1 MSLLARALGTVVS
14 ALLLVVVAD
23 APAGFGGG
31 ASVIESLDP
40 TPEPTPAVPEP
51 TPEPAPEPA
60 PAPTPTPEPTPVS
73 GWETVFH
80 DGFDG
85 PAGVWPDQWH
95 NMLWTNAAAQNG
107 LGQLEVGHLSQIR
120 TNQGWT
126 LPVGTKVRVTA
137 SLLMPDTGTNYA
149 ALWVQHPNG
158 VDPREID
165 VIESYG
171 PLKPAGAQFASHIC
185 YDDTPET
192 AVNACA
198 ATGRAPIMTP
208 VTQYFPVGAEP
219 WSRFWSYSTEFT
231 VGGDTALFS
240 ASDQAGNRPYEITSA
255 PDPRRVPG
263 NAAPIQVRLSN
274 KDVKPEHA
282 VPGGSRHNMLVDWV
296 TVEVDYP

>member
-1 MSLLARALGTVVS
+1 MSQLARALGTVVV
-14 ALLLVVVAD
+14 AFLLLVVAD

-31 ASVIESLDP
+31 PGVIAALDP
-40 TPEPTPAVPEP
+40 TPEPAPAVPEP
-51 TPEPAPEPA
+51 
-60 PAPTPTPEPTPVS
+60 APTPAPEPTPVS

-85 PAGVWPDQWH
+85 PAGVWPEQWH
-95 NMLWTNAAAQNG
+95 NMLFANGAAQNG
-107 LGQLEVGHLSQIR
+107 LGQLDVGHLSQVR

-126 LPVGTKVRVTA
+126 FPAGTRVRVTA
-137 SLLMPDTGTNYA
+137 SLLVPDTGSNYA

-158 VDPREID
+158 TDPREID

-198 ATGRAPIMTP
+198 ATGRAPVTTP
-208 VTQYFPVGAEP
+208 VTQLFPAGAEP
-219 WSRFWSYSTEFT
+219 WSAFWQYSAEFT
-231 VGGDTALFS
+231 VGGDTVLFS
-240 ASDQAGNRPYEITSA
+240 ASDTAGNRPYEIASA

-263 NAAPIQVRLSN
+263 NAVPIQVRLSN
-274 KDVKPEHA
+274 KDVAPEHA
-282 VPGGSRHNMLVDWV
+282 VAGGTRQSMLVDWV

>member
-1 MSLLARALGTVVS
+1 MSLLARALGTVVT
-14 ALLLVVVAD
+14 ALLLLVVAD

-31 ASVIESLDP
+31 PGVIAALDP
-40 TPEPTPAVPEP
+40 TPEPAPAIPETP
-51 TPEPAPEPA
+51 
-60 PAPTPTPEPTPVS
+60 PAPTASPEPVPVS

-85 PAGVWPDQWH
+85 PAGVWPEQWH
-95 NMLWTNAAAQNG
+95 NMLGSNGAAQNG

-126 LPVGTKVRVTA
+126 LPLGTRVRVTA
-137 SLLMPDTGTNYA
+137 SLLMPDTGSNYA

-198 ATGRAPIMTP
+198 ATGRAPVITP
-208 VTQYFPVGAEP
+208 VTHLFPAAAEP
-219 WSRFWSYSTEFT
+219 WGTFWQYSAEFT
-231 VGGDTALFS
+231 VGGDSVLFS
-240 ASDQAGNRPYEITSA
+240 ASDTAGNRPYAITSA
-255 PDPRRVPG
+255 PDARRVPG

-274 KDVKPEHA
+274 KDVAPEHA
-282 VPGGSRHNMLVDWV
+282 VSGGTRQSMLVDWV